1 MKKFNWKHHLLI
13 FVVGILLTVLVNE
26 GLKVLISSERIRLVV
41 DLIIFY
47 CINGSAY
54 GILSKF

>member
-13 FVVGILLTVLVNE
+13 FVVGIVFTVLVNE
-26 GLKVLISSERIRLVV
+26 GLKLLISSEMIRLVLN
-41 DLIIFY
+41 LIIFY

-54 GILSKF
+54 GVLSKF